1 MVNVSLLR
9 TQQQR
14 LAAMNACSVLFRHQN
29 LLRHVLKHHT
39 LGSSPSLEVLN
50 EGEELDTLSET
61 LLIQK
66 LIAKATQPSPLKA
79 IFGKS
84 DIEVNVYWFCLVAT
98 HYELLNVLIFVLN
111 WSAWGGF
118 LSGFHFLSTSFWFYL
133 PPFSTVFSTCSSH
146 VTIFLFLSS
155 SSSFYFPFHH
165 IFGPHLH
172 PSFSSYS

>member
-84 DIEVNVYWFCLVAT
+84 DIEVNLVLSCSYTILDSECPVICVRRIFVSFPLPFHQFLILLTTILHCFLLLFLPCVHFLILVAIV
-98 HYELLNVLIFVLN
+98 LLLLLPL
-111 WSAWGGF
+111 
-118 LSGFHFLSTSFWFYL
+118 LSNIS
-133 PPFSTVFSTCSSH
+133 PSS
-146 VTIFLFLSS
+146 
-155 SSSFYFPFHH
+155 
-165 IFGPHLH
+165 
-172 PSFSSYS
+172 

>member
-1 MVNVSLLR
+1 MKSIFVLAGMVNVSLLR

-79 IFGKS
+79 VFGKS
-84 DIEVNVYWFCLVAT
+84 DIEVNFYWFFLVAIQ
-98 HYELLNVLIFVLN
+98 YGILNDLLFV
-111 WSAWGGF
+111 
-118 LSGFHFLSTSFWFYL
+118 
-133 PPFSTVFSTCSSH
+133 
-146 VTIFLFLSS
+146 
-155 SSSFYFPFHH
+155 
-165 IFGPHLH
+165 
-172 PSFSSYS
+172 

>member
-1 MVNVSLLR
+1 MKSIFVLAGMVNVSLLR

-84 DIEVNVYWFCLVAT
+84 DIEVNFYWFYLVAT
-98 HYELLNVLIFVLN
+98 PYGILNVLLLVL
-111 WSAWGGF
+111 S
-118 LSGFHFLSTSFWFYL
+118 
-133 PPFSTVFSTCSSH
+133 CSH
-146 VTIFLFLSS
+146 TIWDTECPLIGSIL
-155 SSSFYFPFHH
+155 
-165 IFGPHLH
+165 
-172 PSFSSYS
+172 

>member
-1 MVNVSLLR
+1 MKSIFVLAGMVNVSLLR

-14 LAAMNACSVLFRHQN
+14 LAAMNACNVLFRHQN

-79 IFGKS
+79 IFGKN
-84 DIEVNVYWFCLVAT
+84 DIEVNFYWFYLVAIP
-98 HYELLNVLIFVLN
+98 YGILNVLLFV
-111 WSAWGGF
+111 
-118 LSGFHFLSTSFWFYL
+118 
-133 PPFSTVFSTCSSH
+133 
-146 VTIFLFLSS
+146 
-155 SSSFYFPFHH
+155 
-165 IFGPHLH
+165 
-172 PSFSSYS
+172 